1 MGLLFLSDG
10 ERAAAWVPSLQAA
23 LPGRDIQVWPDAEDL
38 GRVRYAVV
46 CNPPAGVLK
55 RCSNLEAIF
64 SMWAG
69 IDHLKSDP
77 ERPSDIAV
85 VRMVERGLSTGMAEY
100 VVMQVLFHH
109 RRMLDYR
116 DQQSRA
122 EWKPLPLVP
131 SWKRRV
137 GIMGFG
143 ELGQRA
149 AEKLVGLELDV
160 AGWSRSPKSVPG
172 IACYHGAE
180 GLDEFLARSEILVC
194 LLPLTEAT
202 RGVLNAELFAKL
214 PRGAS
219 LINAARGDHVVE
231 ADLLAALEGGQLD
244 SASLDVFSAEPL
256 PSEHPF
262 WSHPRIVVTPH
273 VAASTVPETAAQSIA
288 ANIARHE
295 RGEAFD
301 NVVDFARGY

>member
-10 ERAAAWVPSLQAA
+10 ERAVAWLPALKAA
-23 LPGRDIQVWPDAEDL
+23 LPGRDIQVWPEAEDL

-55 RCSNLEAIF
+55 QCPNLEAIF

-77 ERPSDIAV
+77 ERPSEIPV

-122 EWKPLPLVP
+122 FWKPLPLVP

-143 ELGQRA
+143 ELGQLA
-149 AEKLVGLELDV
+149 AEQLAGLELDV
-160 AGWSRSPKSVPG
+160 AGWSRSPKSAMGV
-172 IACYHGAE
+172 ACYHGGE
-180 GLDEFLARSEILVC
+180 GLEEFLARSEILVC

-219 LINAARGDHVVE
+219 IINAARGDHVVE
-231 ADLLAALEGGQLD
+231 ADLLAALESGQLD
-244 SASLDVFSAEPL
+244 SASLDVFSEEPL

-273 VAASTVPETAAQSIA
+273 VAASTVPETASQSIA

-295 RGEAFD
+295 RSEVFD

>member
-10 ERAAAWVPSLQAA
+10 ERAAQWLPALEAA
-23 LPGRDIQVWPDAEDL
+23 LPGRDIQVWPEAEDL
-38 GRVRYAVV
+38 ARVRYAVV

-55 RCSNLEAIF
+55 QCPNLEAIF

-77 ERPSDIAV
+77 ERPPEIPV
-85 VRMVERGLSTGMAEY
+85 VRMVERGLSTGMCEY

-116 DQQSRA
+116 VQQARN
-122 EWKPLPLVP
+122 EWKPLPLIP
-131 SWKRRV
+131 SWKRTV

-143 ELGQRA
+143 ELGQLA

-160 AGWSRSPKSVPG
+160 AGWSRSPKEAPG
-172 IACYHGAE
+172 VTCFHGAE
-180 GLDEFLARSEILVC
+180 GLDAFLARSEILVC

-214 PRGAS
+214 PRGAC
-219 LINAARGDHVVE
+219 LINAARGAHLVD
-231 ADLLAALEGGQLD
+231 ADLLAALDSGQLD
-244 SASLDVFSAEPL
+244 SASLDVFDPEPL
-256 PSEHPF
+256 PDDHAF
-262 WSHPRIVVTPH
+262 WSHPRIVLTPH
-273 VAASTVPETAAQSIA
+273 VAAGTVPETASQSIA

-301 NVVDFARGY
+301 AVVDFSLGY